1 MVLDEQRR
9 SSAGRDGSCVAGIR
23 TVKKPK
29 QKKIPQRG
37 LGVAQLEKL
46 RLEEQQKNAAS
57 SSSDPSQHPYVPLL
71 SNEGVMRPRVLLKA
85 SVPVSATTADLVGPA
100 QPPPASESSAKHAV
114 LPLLWNAVDPH
125 PTDGHAVAT
134 RFGFHVSCRK
144 QQSPVTLVNMA
155 SSPVSSGVNLRIE
168 PPSNQSNPNSSDLP
182 SCWREQERIVGMKR
196 PWQLHLDGV
205 STQSSYPCKLP
216 SFSNSCPKPEEV
228 QRAGFRGGTSTD
240 GSFLSMGSLSTPV
253 AKSFDNPPFYQ
264 HDHSDLGLPLSQ
276 ISSGNG
282 CSSHGQPFYS
292 FLPMGPSCTEA
303 TPSERRGEAADGI
316 DLNLKL

>member
-1 MVLDEQRR
+1 M
-9 SSAGRDGSCVAGIR
+9 
-23 TVKKPK
+23 KKPK

-85 SVPVSATTADLVGPA
+85 SVPVAATTADLVGSA

-144 QQSPVTLVNMA
+144 QQSPVTLV
-155 SSPVSSGVNLRIE
+155 
-168 PPSNQSNPNSSDLP
+168 
-182 SCWREQERIVGMKR
+182 
-196 PWQLHLDGV
+196 
-205 STQSSYPCKLP
+205 
-216 SFSNSCPKPEEV
+216 
-228 QRAGFRGGTSTD
+228 
-240 GSFLSMGSLSTPV
+240 
-253 AKSFDNPPFYQ
+253 
-264 HDHSDLGLPLSQ
+264 
-276 ISSGNG
+276 
-282 CSSHGQPFYS
+282 
-292 FLPMGPSCTEA
+292 
-303 TPSERRGEAADGI
+303 RRI
-316 DLNLKL
+316 DLHYPPHICMDLNRAPRLSYSAGEHGVVACVFWS